1 MEPPASRR
9 PDPSPWTQQKVPSF
23 NPLLTPKNIMAALF
37 AMGAVSITIGLSIR
51 SVQADQIFQ
60 QKEQY
65 DGDGTPDRNAAC
77 KIKEANAGTECEISI
92 SIKDKMESPVYVYYE
107 LENFYQNHQRYLA
120 SLDSDQL
127 TGENLKKDDLSTCSP
142 LKSNGSKTLNPCG
155 VIANSLFNDVISLSA
170 ATELAHGVSMR
181 ENHLA
186 WKSDLNDKFKQPDG
200 FEWTTT
206 DADVAGCY
214 KSVCP
219 AVVCTESGLPEGCM
233 GYVCEGGDFDG
244 GHCDEGQSVLYYY
257 RDHDEFQFLYETFP
271 DIVSPIVG
279 VKNEHFVVWMRLAG
293 LAEFKKLYGRIT
305 DTLHDG
311 WTLTFTV
318 TNNFNV
324 KSFNG
329 KKYLVVSTVSPLG
342 ANVKALW
349 MAFTYFGVAAC
360 LCALFFLAKAH
371 VSPRKLGDTAYLRA
385 G

>member
-92 SIKDKMESPVYVYYE
+92 TIKDKMESPVYVYYE

-155 VIANSLFNDVISLSA
+155 VIANSLFNDVIALSD
-170 ATELAHGVSMR
+170 ATELAHGISMR

-186 WKSDLNDKFKQPDG
+186 WKSDLNDKFKKR
-200 FEWTTT
+200 E
-206 DADVAGCY
+206 
-214 KSVCP
+214 
-219 AVVCTESGLPEGCM
+219 
-233 GYVCEGGDFDG
+233 
-244 GHCDEGQSVLYYY
+244 
-257 RDHDEFQFLYETFP
+257 
-271 DIVSPIVG
+271 
-279 VKNEHFVVWMRLAG
+279 
-293 LAEFKKLYGRIT
+293 
-305 DTLHDG
+305 
-311 WTLTFTV
+311 
-318 TNNFNV
+318 
-324 KSFNG
+324 
-329 KKYLVVSTVSPLG
+329 
-342 ANVKALW
+342 
-349 MAFTYFGVAAC
+349 
-360 LCALFFLAKAH
+360 
-371 VSPRKLGDTAYLRA
+371 
-385 G
+385 